1 MLLERSPTPEPTF
14 PRLSHRRYSCRQNGP
29 RQFVAGRVG
38 FGVWGRQPGLFRARA
53 AGYGHELMEA
63 VTVINRRALL
73 RTMRRGLCAGALV
86 LVAGCG
92 SLVRNDNAEGVKL
105 YQQGNYLG
113 AVNCFQEAL
122 AQQPGNPDCFY
133 NLGAT
138 YHQQA
143 KLFRQPADLQ
153 TAEQYYHLCLARNPD
168 HAACQRALAVLLVEE
183 NRRDE
188 AIAQLQAWAARQPS
202 SALPQIELA
211 RLCQE
216 HGDLGMAENHLVDAL
231 AIDPDN
237 TRALVALGSLR
248 EATGEPSQA
257 LVNYS
262 RALSI
267 DPQQPV
273 VSARLASLNAE
284 ASAAR
289 MAALPV
295 APVSTAPFP
304 VQPVAAQPPFTS
316 GSVAR

>member
-1 MLLERSPTPEPTF
+1 
-14 PRLSHRRYSCRQNGP
+14 
-29 RQFVAGRVG
+29 
-38 FGVWGRQPGLFRARA
+38 
-53 AGYGHELMEA
+53 MEA
-63 VTVINRRALL
+63 ATVVKRCILL
-73 RTMRRGLCAGALV
+73 RTLRGGLWSGVLA

-92 SLVRNDNAEGVKL
+92 GMVRNDNADGVKL

-202 SALPQIELA
+202 SAAPQIELA

-257 LVNYS
+257 LINYS

-267 DPQQPV
+267 DPQQPA

-284 ASAAR
+284 VSAAR
-289 MAALPV
+289 MASLPV
-295 APVSTAPFP
+295 TPVSTAPFP
-304 VQPVAAQPPFTS
+304 VQPVAAQPPSAS